1 MQSAFSGIEL
11 GKRGLL
17 AHQVAL
23 HTTGHNLTN
32 ASREG
37 YSRQRVEL
45 SASPSL
51 DRPGAA
57 RADRP
62 GQIGQGVDVARVS
75 RVRDRLLERRIVGG
89 AGTEAYWAERDKY
102 LLMVEQVYNEPSD
115 LSVRNLMDRFW
126 DSWQELS
133 IHPEQM
139 ASRQAVLQRG
149 EALIEG
155 VQLRYQGLDDIR
167 AMLDDEIRGAVVQ
180 INELTREIADLNTE
194 IERVQAAGDSPN
206 DLLDRRDLLV
216 GRLGEYIDVTIDDR
230 DPNEFHIHTA
240 GRIVVQGGIARR
252 FSIEANALNEGL
264 SDVRWADSGEEALFR
279 DGRLLA
285 FVELRDG
292 DLRREVQ
299 NLDNMAVNFMDLVN
313 EIHKEGFGINRRT
326 GQDFFVTHPYVANTR
341 GNYDSDGN
349 GVFDQTRIFRIGGVN
364 RLEATEQIGLQGE
377 MTLNSA
383 RGNVVVRYFPTDT
396 VGDVV
401 GRINNSGAEVVARL
415 NRNGELELKAAPSEM
430 EENPDFV
437 IRYVSDNGRF
447 LTDYTGILS
456 QSGPSGAFTWTE
468 SDAVLGLRGGGDSYA
483 VAPLSHPSG
492 WIEVNPGIAREPAS
506 IAASFS
512 TVEGE
517 EGEPGDG
524 QAALEI
530 ASLRNQPVMVGRIA
544 TFDDYFADS
553 IADIGLRGQEAQLA
567 FDTHE
572 MILKDLKDLRQS
584 LSGVNIDEELS
595 EMVKFQHGYNAA
607 ARFVSVIDEM
617 LETVINRL
625 GL

>member
-11 GKRGLL
+11 GKRGLF

-45 SASPSL
+45 SASPAL

-89 AGTEAYWAERDKY
+89 ASTEAYWAERDKY
-102 LLMVEQVYNEPSD
+102 LLMTEQVYNEPSD

-133 IHPEQM
+133 IHPDQM

-155 VQLRYQGLDDIR
+155 VRLRYQGLDDIR
-167 AMLDDEIRGAVVQ
+167 AMLEDEIRGAVVQ
-180 INELTREIADLNTE
+180 VNELTREIAELNTE
-194 IERVQAAGDSPN
+194 IERIQAAGDNPN
-206 DLLDRRDLLV
+206 DLLDRRDELV
-216 GRLGEYIDVTIDDR
+216 GRLAEYIDVTIDDR
-230 DPNEFHIHTA
+230 DPNEFHVHTA
-240 GRIVVQGGIARR
+240 GRIIIQGGLARQ
-252 FSIEANALNEGL
+252 FSLEANPNNDGL
-264 SDVRWADSGEEALFR
+264 SNVRWSDSGEEARFR
-279 DGRLLA
+279 DGRLAA
-285 FVELRDG
+285 FVEMRDD

-313 EIHKEGFGINRRT
+313 EIHQEGFGINQRT
-326 GQDFFVTHPYVANTR
+326 GQDFFVTHPYVANVR

-349 GVFDQTRIFRIGGVN
+349 GVFDQTRLFRIGGTN
-364 RLEATEQIGLQGE
+364 RLDATEQIGLQGE

-383 RGNVVVRYFPTDT
+383 RGNVVVPYYPTDT

-401 GRINNSGAEVVARL
+401 ARINNSGSEVVARL
-415 NRNGELELKAAPSEM
+415 NRHGEMELKAAPADV

-447 LTDYTGILS
+447 LTDYAGILS
-456 QSGPSGAFTWTE
+456 ESGPAGAFTWTE
-468 SDAVLGLRGGGDSYA
+468 ADAALGLRGDGGSYA
-483 VAPLSHPSG
+483 VAPLAHPSG
-492 WIEVNPGIAREPAS
+492 WIDVNPDIVREPAS

-512 TVEGE
+512 DVNGTI
-517 EGEPGDG
+517 GEPGNG

-530 ASLRNQPVMVGRIA
+530 AALRNQPVMVGQIA

-567 FDTHE
+567 FDTQE

-607 ARFVSVIDEM
+607 ARFVSVVDEM
-617 LETVINRL
+617 LDTVINRL